1 LAEPTKTIAV
11 LVANP
16 ALSSIL
22 TMVLASVPSFRIR
35 PFESELALAIYMRLA
50 PVDLVVTDF
59 DAENARADLVTR
71 DLRDDS
77 GMENPD
83 FQVIAL
89 ASSVTPETKDLCIKA
104 GIDEVI
110 VKPMSPRYLLERVQ
124 SRLKQRAPQQQSIHQ
139 TLRRFA
145 AKSTAAP
152 RLDYTAGN
160 NNVIPLWTQ
169 DRPLPQH

>member
-1 LAEPTKTIAV
+1 LAEPHKTIAV

-22 TMVLASVPSFRIR
+22 TMVLASVPSFRVR
-35 PFESELALAIYMRLA
+35 PFDSELALTIYMRLA
-50 PVDLVVTDF
+50 PVDLVVADF

-71 DLRDDS
+71 DLRDDA
-77 GMENPD
+77 GIDNPT

-89 ASSVTPETKDLCIKA
+89 ASSVTPETKNLCIKA

-110 VKPMSPRYLLERVQ
+110 VKPMSPKYLLERVQ
-124 SRLKQRAPQQQSIHQ
+124 SRLKQRAPVRQPIHQ
-139 TLRRFA
+139 AVRRI
-145 AKSTAAP
+145 TPRPAP
-152 RLDYTAGN
+152 APDFRAG
-160 NNVIPLWTQ
+160 NNVIPLWTH

>member
-1 LAEPTKTIAV
+1 MAEPTRTIAI

-22 TMVLASVPSFRIR
+22 SMVVASAPNHRVR
-35 PFESELALAIYMRLA
+35 PFESELALQIYMRLA

-71 DLRDDS
+71 DLRADP
-77 GMENPD
+77 GIERPD

-89 ASSVTPETKDLCIKA
+89 ASSVTPETKNLCIAA

-110 VKPMSPRYLLERVQ
+110 VKPMSPKYLLERITA
-124 SRLKQRAPQQQSIHQ
+124 RLARRAPRRAVSPARRAAV
-139 TLRRFA
+139 LRPDFA
-145 AKSTAAP
+145 
-152 RLDYTAGN
+152 RHG
-160 NNVIPLWTQ
+160 NVIQLFGP
-169 DRPLPQH
+169 RPQPQG

>member
-1 LAEPTKTIAV
+1 MAEPHKTIAV

-22 TMVLASVPSFRIR
+22 TMVLASVPSFRVR
-35 PFESELALAIYMRLA
+35 PFDSELALTIYMRLA
-50 PVDLVVTDF
+50 PVDLVVADF

-71 DLRDDS
+71 DLRDDP
-77 GMENPD
+77 GLDNPA

-89 ASSVTPETKDLCIKA
+89 ASAVTPETKNLCIKA

-110 VKPMSPRYLLERVQ
+110 VKPMSPKYLLERVQ
-124 SRLKQRAPQQQSIHQ
+124 SRLKQRVAAPQAIHQ
-139 TLRRFA
+139 TIRRFTPKPA
-145 AKSTAAP
+145 AKP
-152 RLDYTAGN
+152 DFRAGS
-160 NNVIPLWTQ
+160 NVIPLFTQ

>member
-1 LAEPTKTIAV
+1 MAEPYKTIAV

-22 TMVLASVPSFRIR
+22 TMVLASVPSFRVR
-35 PFESELALAIYMRLA
+35 PFDSELALTIYMRLA

-71 DLRDDS
+71 DLRDD
-77 GMENPD
+77 GGIERPD

-89 ASSVTPETKDLCIKA
+89 ASSVTPETKNLCIKA

-110 VKPMSPRYLLERVQ
+110 VKPMSPKYLLERVQ
-124 SRLKQRAPQQQSIHQ
+124 SRLKLRAPAQASLPQAV
-139 TLRRFA
+139 RRITP
-145 AKSTAAP
+145 KP
-152 RLDYTAGN
+152 TAGASFRAG
-160 NNVIPLWTQ
+160 NNVIPLWPH

>member
-1 LAEPTKTIAV
+1 LAEPHKTIAV

-22 TMVLASVPSFRIR
+22 TMVLASVPSFRVR
-35 PFESELALAIYMRLA
+35 PFDSELALTIYMRLA

-71 DLRDDS
+71 DLRDDD
-77 GMENPD
+77 GIENPA

-89 ASSVTPETKDLCIKA
+89 ASSVTPETKNLCIKA

-110 VKPMSPRYLLERVQ
+110 VKPMSPKYLLERVQ
-124 SRLKQRAPQQQSIHQ
+124 ARLRQRVTAQQSIHQ
-139 TLRRFA
+139 TLRRLTP
-145 AKSTAAP
+145 KPAAP
-152 RLDYTAGN
+152 APDFRAG
-160 NNVIPLWTQ
+160 NNVIPLFTQ
-169 DRPLPQH
+169 NRPLPQH

>member
-1 LAEPTKTIAV
+1 MAQPHKTIAV

-22 TMVLASVPSFRIR
+22 TMVLASVPSFRVR
-35 PFESELALAIYMRLA
+35 PFESELALNVYMRIA

-71 DLRDDS
+71 DLRDDDAI
-77 GMENPD
+77 ENPA

-89 ASSVTPETKDLCIKA
+89 ASSVTPETKTLCIKA

-124 SRLKQRAPQQQSIHQ
+124 SRLRQRVAVHTSIHQ
-139 TLRRFA
+139 TLRRMVPKPA
-145 AKSTAAP
+145 ATPDFGGGA
-152 RLDYTAGN
+152 
-160 NNVIPLWTQ
+160 NVIQLWTQ

>member
-1 LAEPTKTIAV
+1 MAEPHKTVAV

-22 TMVLASVPSFRIR
+22 TMVLASVPSFRVR
-35 PFESELALAIYMRLA
+35 PFESELALTIYMRLA

-77 GMENPD
+77 GIENPA

-110 VKPMSPRYLLERVQ
+110 VKPMSPKYLLERVQ
-124 SRLKQRAPQQQSIHQ
+124 SRLRQRTAHQSIQQ
-139 TLRRFA
+139 TLRRFTPKPTPA
-145 AKSTAAP
+145 ADFRS
-152 RLDYTAGN
+152 G

>member
-1 LAEPTKTIAV
+1 MAQPHKTIAV

-22 TMVLASVPSFRIR
+22 TMVLASVPSFRVR
-35 PFESELALAIYMRLA
+35 PFESELALNVYMRIA

-71 DLRDDS
+71 DLRDDDAI
-77 GMENPD
+77 ENPN

-89 ASSVTPETKDLCIKA
+89 ASSVTPETKTLCIKA

-124 SRLKQRAPQQQSIHQ
+124 SRLRQRVAVQTSIHQ
-139 TLRRFA
+139 TLRRMVPKPA
-145 AKSTAAP
+145 AKP
-152 RLDYTAGN
+152 DFAGGT
-160 NNVIPLWTQ
+160 NVIPLWTQ

>member
-1 LAEPTKTIAV
+1 MAEPHKTIAV

-22 TMVLASVPSFRIR
+22 TMVLASAPAFRVR
-35 PFESELALAIYMRLA
+35 PFDSELALTIYMRLA
-50 PVDLVVTDF
+50 PVDLIVTDF

-77 GMENPD
+77 GIENPA

-89 ASSVTPETKDLCIKA
+89 ASSVTPETKTLCIKA

-110 VKPMSPRYLLERVQ
+110 VKPMSPKYLLERVQ
-124 SRLKQRAPQQQSIHQ
+124 SRLKQHAPQQRSIHQ
-139 TLRRFA
+139 TLRRL
-145 AKSTAAP
+145 TARP
-152 RLDYTAGN
+152 TQPPDYRAGT
-160 NNVIPLWTQ
+160 NVIPLWTQ

>member
-1 LAEPTKTIAV
+1 MAQPHKTIAV

-22 TMVLASVPSFRIR
+22 TMVLASVPSFRVR
-35 PFESELALAIYMRLA
+35 PFESELALNVYMRIA

-71 DLRDDS
+71 DLRDDDAI
-77 GMENPD
+77 ENPN

-89 ASSVTPETKDLCIKA
+89 ASSVTPETKTLCIKA

-124 SRLKQRAPQQQSIHQ
+124 SRLRQRAPVQTSIHQ
-139 TLRRFA
+139 TLRRL
-145 AKSTAAP
+145 AP
-152 RLDYTAGN
+152 RPPARPDFSGS
-160 NNVIPLWTQ
+160 NVIPLWTQ

>member
-1 LAEPTKTIAV
+1 LAEPHKTVAV

-22 TMVLASVPSFRIR
+22 TMVLASVPSFRVR
-35 PFESELALAIYMRLA
+35 PFDSELALTIYMRLA

-71 DLRDDS
+71 DLRDDA
-77 GMENPD
+77 GIENPA

-89 ASSVTPETKDLCIKA
+89 ASSVTPETKNLCIKA

-110 VKPMSPRYLLERVQ
+110 VKPMSPKYLLERVQ
-124 SRLKQRAPQQQSIHQ
+124 SRLRQRATAHQSIHQ
-139 TLRRFA
+139 TLRRMTP
-145 AKSTAAP
+145 KPAP
-152 RLDYTAGN
+152 DYRGGT
-160 NNVIPLWTQ
+160 NVIPLWTQ

>member
-1 LAEPTKTIAV
+1 LAESSKTIAV

-22 TMVLASVPSFRIR
+22 TMVLASVPSFRVR
-35 PFESELALAIYMRLA
+35 PFESELALQIYMRLA

-77 GMENPD
+77 GIERPD

-89 ASSVTPETKDLCIKA
+89 ASAVTPETKTRCLEA

-124 SRLKQRAPQQQSIHQ
+124 SRLRQRVAAQQSIHQ
-139 TLRRFA
+139 TLRRIVP
-145 AKSTAAP
+145 KPAP
-152 RLDYTAGN
+152 RREFTAS
-160 NNVIPLWTQ
+160 NVIPLWTRE
-169 DRPLPQH
+169 RPLPQH

>member
-1 LAEPTKTIAV
+1 LAEPHKTVAV

-22 TMVLASVPSFRIR
+22 TMVLASAPAFRVR
-35 PFESELALAIYMRLA
+35 PFDSELALTIYMRLA
-50 PVDLVVTDF
+50 PVDLIVTDF

-71 DLRDDS
+71 DLRDD
-77 GMENPD
+77 GGIENPA

-89 ASSVTPETKDLCIKA
+89 ASSVTPETKNLCIKA

-110 VKPMSPRYLLERVQ
+110 VKPMSPKYLLERVQ

-139 TLRRFA
+139 TLRRLA
-145 AKSTAAP
+145 ARPTQAP
-152 RLDYTAGN
+152 DYRVGT
-160 NNVIPLWTQ
+160 NVIPLWTQ

>member
-1 LAEPTKTIAV
+1 LAEPPKTIAV

-22 TMVLASVPSFRIR
+22 TMVLASVPSFRVR
-35 PFESELALAIYMRLA
+35 PFESELALTIYMRLA
-50 PVDLVVTDF
+50 PVDLIVTDF

-77 GMENPD
+77 GIENPA

-89 ASSVTPETKDLCIKA
+89 ASSVTPETKNLCIKA

-110 VKPMSPRYLLERVQ
+110 VKPMSPKYLLERVQ
-124 SRLKQRAPQQQSIHQ
+124 SRLKQRVTQQQSIHPAI
-139 TLRRFA
+139 RRLTP
-145 AKSTAAP
+145 KPAAP
-152 RLDYTAGN
+152 RDYRGGT
-160 NNVIPLWTQ
+160 NVIPLWTT